1 MFILI
6 GTVLKALHSFMSNN
20 SSLSLLPQAQFIG
33 AYTKNNSK
41 KTIRKRCGTYLH

>member
-20 SSLSLLPQAQFIG
+20 SSLSLIPQAQFIC

-41 KTIRKRCGTYLH
+41 ENKSKRCGT

>member
-6 GTVLKALHSFMSNN
+6 VTVLKALHSFMNNN
-20 SSLSLLPQAQFIG
+20 SSLTLIPQAQFIR

-41 KTIRKRCGTYLH
+41 KTIRKRCGT